1 MSVRSQLIAVA
12 QPAGLRAQRFAGL
25 QRLQP
30 AGKPLRCSLCLP
42 PAWARPACSRNGLPG
57 KWSLTIKL
65 NDAGHDD
72 PGACPRCSSTRLQ
85 ARVGRH
91 VTAAA
96 GRALV
101 TISADHPSWGD
112 GWVVCTTA
120 RCGNVDDTDNRIG
133 AAAAPADAA
142 GTTGGGTCRVRSRC
156 RASGGG
162 PLRSSRLRIAGR
174 ITRCPRGQAG
184 CRAAAWRSHRERS
197 FVMSDKTVV
206 LAILDSEA
214 SADAAF
220 VALKDSGTHG
230 TRRRSGRGVQQ
241 LVRSFACRPFT
252 ARGARHGQ

>member
-57 KWSLTIKL
+57 KWRLTIKL

-112 GWVVCTTA
+112 GWVVCRTA
-120 RCGNVDDTDNRIG
+120 RCGNVDDADNRIR
-133 AAAAPADAA
+133 AAAHGHRHAAPALPAR
-142 GTTGGGTCRVRSRC
+142 GRSRL
-156 RASGGG
+156 A
-162 PLRSSRLRIAGR
+162 
-174 ITRCPRGQAG
+174 Q
-184 CRAAAWRSHRERS
+184 RAARWLAS
-197 FVMSDKTVV
+197 FNPHY
-206 LAILDSEA
+206 A
-214 SADAAF
+214 S
-220 VALKDSGTHG
+220 
-230 TRRRSGRGVQQ
+230 RGR
-241 LVRSFACRPFT
+241 T
-252 ARGARHGQ
+252 